1 MAKKVYLKGEEFVF
15 TKVKGSSETD
25 YREGDVNINP
35 TNIGLGSVNNTSDK
49 DKPVSTAQQKAI
61 DVAYANS
68 NKYTDQK
75 IANLINGAPETMDTL
90 KEISD
95 AISKSKSTEEAL
107 NKAIGTKANQTEL
120 DTHTGNDTIHIT
132 ASEREKWNKNGGVIG
147 VRGSAESDYKTGQV
161 TISKEDIGLGN
172 VDNTTDANK
181 SVKYATSAGSAS
193 TSAKVSNKLT
203 IASPINSYNDLYFR
217 DEIVTEAI
225 QYDGSSAMT
234 VNLMNVRSDSY
245 QNTVKFTSND
255 STTGDS
261 TAPSLLKSGETHASI
276 FSKVSTIFKNVRWLL
291 SKMGTTDIS
300 SLGDGTVTGA
310 LSTLNSNMNHL
321 TEEDIS
327 FTENVQSGTIYAHKN
342 GNCVTITAW
351 SQATQKL
358 GTSSLYATIAILPQQ
373 YIPNY
378 SLLTYCCIN
387 NDILCQIIIGNDG
400 YVKIG
405 YSLSLTN
412 NASCDIPNGM
422 SIYFA
427 ITYVI

>member
-90 KEISD
+90 KEVSD
-95 AISKSKSTEEAL
+95 AISASKSTEEAL

-132 ASEREKWNKNGGVIG
+132 ASERAKWNKNGGVIG

-181 SVKYATSAGSAS
+181 SVKYATSAG
-193 TSAKVSNKLT
+193 TSDKVNNILAILGT
-203 IASPINSYNDLYFR
+203 NGTQDIA
-217 DEIVTEAI
+217 V
-225 QYDGSSAMT
+225 QYDGSEKTS
-234 VNLMNVRSDSY
+234 VNLMFETGNSK
-245 QNTVKFTSND
+245 NNITTFTSND

-261 TAPSLLKSGETHASI
+261 TAPALLTSGETHASI

-310 LSTLNSNMNHL
+310 LSTLNSNIGTKLSN
-321 TEEDIS
+321 TDIKISSKTYTITS
-327 FTENVQSGTIYAHKN
+327 FTEWWGMYA
-342 GNCVTITAW
+342 W
-351 SQATQKL
+351 D
-358 GTSSLYATIAILPQQ
+358 TSYSDIG
-373 YIPNY
+373 IPNNAKIISVY
-378 SLLTYCCIN
+378 IGACSGNAPLCATRFYNTSATNIRVIFSRN
-387 NDILCQIIIGNDG
+387 NPTTFTLCVCYLVG
-400 YVKIG
+400 
-405 YSLSLTN
+405 
-412 NASCDIPNGM
+412 
-422 SIYFA
+422 
-427 ITYVI
+427 

>member
-310 LSTLNSNMNHL
+310 LSTLNSNMNNIIL
-321 TEEDIS
+321 SYPSMDIVS
-327 FTENVQSGTIYAHKN
+327 LITNY
-342 GNCVTITAW
+342 VTNDN
-351 SQATQKL
+351 
-358 GTSSLYATIAILPQQ
+358 LPL
-373 YIPNY
+373 Y
-378 SLLTYCCIN
+378 SLRVFILVSSQGTYQAIICRSN
-387 NDILCQIIIGNDG
+387 TTWFSGIIIPATSQESNKW
-400 YVKIG
+400 VFNAIIG
-405 YSLSLTN
+405 SPGIYSL
-412 NASCDIPNGM
+412 
-422 SIYFA
+422 F
-427 ITYVI
+427 

>member
-90 KEISD
+90 KEVSD
-95 AISKSKSTEEAL
+95 AISASKSTEEAL

-132 ASEREKWNKNGGVIG
+132 ASERAKWNKNGGVIG

-181 SVKYATSAGSAS
+181 SVKYATSAG
-193 TSAKVSNKLT
+193 TSDKVNNILAILGT
-203 IASPINSYNDLYFR
+203 NGTQDIA
-217 DEIVTEAI
+217 V
-225 QYDGSSAMT
+225 QYDGSEKTS
-234 VNLMNVRSDSY
+234 VNLMFETGNSK
-245 QNTVKFTSND
+245 NNITTFTSND

-261 TAPSLLKSGETHASI
+261 TAPALLTSGETHASI

-310 LSTLNSNMNHL
+310 LSTLNSNKQDKNCYIYNVKYMEFLSMENR
-321 TEEDIS
+321 TEIKWKIS
-327 FTENVQSGTIYAHKN
+327 DTESYLVQF
-342 GNCVTITAW
+342 
-351 SQATQKL
+351 L
-358 GTSSLYATIAILPQQ
+358 
-373 YIPNY
+373 
-378 SLLTYCCIN
+378 
-387 NDILCQIIIGNDG
+387 NDG
-400 YVKIG
+400 HIG
-405 YSLSLTN
+405 YFHSTDN
-412 NASCDIPNGM
+412 EHNWQTIFM
-422 SIYFA
+422 K
-427 ITYVI
+427 

>member
-310 LSTLNSNMNHL
+310 LSTLNSNKQDKNCFIYNVKYMEFLSMQNRSEIKWKISD
-321 TEEDIS
+321 TES
-327 FTENVQSGTIYAHKN
+327 YLVQF
-342 GNCVTITAW
+342 
-351 SQATQKL
+351 L
-358 GTSSLYATIAILPQQ
+358 
-373 YIPNY
+373 
-378 SLLTYCCIN
+378 
-387 NDILCQIIIGNDG
+387 NDG
-400 YVKIG
+400 HIG
-405 YSLSLTN
+405 YFHSQDGEQNWQT
-412 NASCDIPNGM
+412 IFM
-422 SIYFA
+422 K
-427 ITYVI
+427 

>member
-90 KEISD
+90 KEVSD

-310 LSTLNSNMNHL
+310 LSTLNSNIMAIKPTRIGNQAVTIEPL
-321 TEEDIS
+321 SSASFDYGIS
-327 FTENVQSGTIYAHKN
+327 TSYQFCEIMFFGYGSYRQSVKIPLVGGTIKYMTSDTEWGGSFN
-342 GNCVTITAW
+342 TTFNTGTLTITNQ
-351 SQATQKL
+351 SNKQKL
-358 GTSSLYATIAILPQQ
+358 
-373 YIPNY
+373 
-378 SLLTYCCIN
+378 
-387 NDILCQIIIGNDG
+387 
-400 YVKIG
+400 
-405 YSLSLTN
+405 
-412 NASCDIPNGM
+412 
-422 SIYFA
+422 F
-427 ITYVI
+427 ITHVLMFR

>member
-90 KEISD
+90 KEVSD

-161 TISKEDIGLGN
+161 TISKGDIGLGN

-310 LSTLNSNMNHL
+310 LSTLNSNIMAIKSTRIGNQAVTIEPL
-321 TEEDIS
+321 SSASFDYGIS
-327 FTENVQSGTIYAHKN
+327 TSYQFCEIMFFGYGSYRQSVKIPLVGGTIKYMTSDTEWGGSFN
-342 GNCVTITAW
+342 TTFNTGTLTITNK
-351 SQATQKL
+351 SNKQKL
-358 GTSSLYATIAILPQQ
+358 
-373 YIPNY
+373 
-378 SLLTYCCIN
+378 
-387 NDILCQIIIGNDG
+387 
-400 YVKIG
+400 
-405 YSLSLTN
+405 
-412 NASCDIPNGM
+412 
-422 SIYFA
+422 F
-427 ITYVI
+427 ITHVLMFR